1 MATTVGQATPVVRP
15 ARHAA
20 VAPCFRPGP
29 SPQLRKAGLPR
40 YTDISCSRF
49 ISPSQARRPGSGGS
63 KAASA
68 SKGKDEIPALEQ
80 EETPQEVE
88 FTPSTPPVSA
98 ERAAAQQAAAEAARK
113 GSLGRARHQPGD
125 LLGPKQYRVEGVI
138 GAGSN
143 AVTYKATT
151 QDGVA
156 VAVKTLSLKGMSDWK
171 QLQLFEREASTLRAL
186 SHPGIP
192 QYLDYFEED
201 SDIDRRFYLVQELAA
216 GTSLAEMA
224 KAGHLFTEEEITGI
238 AAKLLEILTYLGNLR
253 PPVVHRDVKPE
264 NILLDGET
272 VRLVD
277 FGGVQE
283 ATIWGDGMPL
293 GSTVVGTYGYMAP
306 EQFRGAAQPASD
318 LYALGGTLLHL
329 LSGHPPSSFPQTRL
343 KIDFSQHVTVG
354 PQLAQLLNGLLEPVP
369 EDRLTAKAAMSALA
383 GHRPKRQ
390 VKRKWLSLLDGV
402 PRRLLPTLEP
412 VGRPMG
418 ARATVFRRGTT
429 WTGMT
434 TVIEVPPSELAA
446 ETAAGSTLAV
456 TWNLWVGYWTLRAVT
471 QGGILYAAFSVPFW
485 VVGVMLFRSSVGR
498 FLARSRLEIGPE
510 RWRIVK
516 EMAVLRRGRLS
527 WDDCVTEEVGGS
539 TRDLS
544 MAKVVAGSVEGQAHV
559 NILERSKVLIRGAHV
574 AYQEGKPHRF
584 AAELGGDET
593 SWIASVINNAIVEHA
608 QEDEGTGSMWDGD
621 NYVSYID

>member
-40 YTDISCSRF
+40 CTDISCSRF

-98 ERAAAQQAAAEAARK
+98 ERAAAQQEAARK
-113 GSLGRARHQPGD
+113 GSFGRARHQPGD

-318 LYALGGTLLHL
+318 LYALGGTLLFL
-329 LSGHPPSSFPQTRL
+329 LSGQPPSAFPQARL
-343 KIDFSQHVTVG
+343 RIDFSQRVSAG
-354 PQLAQLLNGLLEPVP
+354 PRLEELLNGLLDPLP
-369 EDRLTAKAAMSALA
+369 EDRMTAKEALAVLKGRRKPEPTIRFEAPAAPGSRMPAQRLPANKLVRKPAGTRATVTRSAVTGATVIEIPPAKFGMDTAGSGTFAVMWNLFVAYWTVGALA
-383 GHRPKRQ
+383 G
-390 VKRKWLSLLDGV
+390 
-402 PRRLLPTLEP
+402 
-412 VGRPMG
+412 
-418 ARATVFRRGTT
+418 
-429 WTGMT
+429 
-434 TVIEVPPSELAA
+434 
-446 ETAAGSTLAV
+446 
-456 TWNLWVGYWTLRAVT
+456 
-471 QGGILYAAFSVPFW
+471 GGILFAAFSAPFW
-485 VVGVMLFRSSVGR
+485 VAGVRLLQSSFGG
-498 FLARSRLEIGPE
+498 FLTNARLEIGP
-510 RWRIVK
+510 RKWK
-516 EMAVLRRGRLS
+516 LSTDLAVLKDGAPS
-527 WDDCVTEEVGGS
+527 WAGGGS
-539 TRDLS
+539 KDIGGYTADLS
-544 MAKVVAGSVEGQAHV
+544 RAKVTVNGYVNGEAQTELVVLEGVRQHQFAGGLS
-559 NILERSKVLIRGAHV
+559 
-574 AYQEGKPHRF
+574 YQEQEWLASEINRAIEDV
-584 AAELGGDET
+584 AANGDDGR
-593 SWIASVINNAIVEHA
+593 SIPDDDDY
-608 QEDEGTGSMWDGD
+608 QDE
-621 NYVSYID
+621 YVN